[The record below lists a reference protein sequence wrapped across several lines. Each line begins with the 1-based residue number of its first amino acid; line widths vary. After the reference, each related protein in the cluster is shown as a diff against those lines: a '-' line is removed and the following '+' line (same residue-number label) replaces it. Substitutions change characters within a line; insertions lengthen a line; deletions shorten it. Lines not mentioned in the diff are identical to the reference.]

1 MSHPAPFARSLSAVL
16 ILAGASL
23 AQATASLPPGAPA
36 ALESITQAELRE
48 RAAFFASDELGG
60 RFTSTPGQRLAS
72 EYVAKQLAALG
83 FEPLG
88 DEPADAATG
97 ARSFFQAWPVSR
109 TRLDAERTSL
119 GLAGK
124 VHARG
129 FGIIEAKGDAAVDA
143 KGKLVFCEYGAP
155 ERLPER
161 IAEGELPFVMLRTR
175 SLAKIPVEA
184 QFMQGLGLLGKA
196 ASIAGKL
203 AERGAPCVVFGMLH
217 DDSSLG
223 DFINYCGIT
232 PDKPL
237 VRYGNDRGMA
247 AMVEGM
253 RAAVPMMFLSR
264 ALTEEALAAVG
275 QKVEGARFGAAAGGD
290 FDPSAHVR
298 IAVVEDEAEAWNVC
312 GLLRGSDA
320 KLAAEAIVISAHID
334 HMGTRMDGR
343 IFHGAD
349 DNASGSASL
358 CEVAEAFA
366 RGERP
371 RRSVIVLSVAG
382 EEEGLWGSKHWA
394 EHPTWPIESVVANV
408 NIDMIGRVADL
419 SGADEIS
426 ITPSYQHPKFS
437 SIARHAAGLAASL
450 GLGLTSGDKFYE
462 RSDHYNFAVRG
473 IPVVFFCDGEHEDYH
488 KVTDTADKLDYAK
501 IERVARLAYWV
512 GHEVAN
518 AATRPEEIGRQT
530 GWHADD
536 EREAES
542 GGERRR

>member
-1 MSHPAPFARSLSAVL
+1 VSHPAPFARSLSAVL

-48 RAAFFASDELGG
+48 RAGFFASDELGG

-275 QKVEGARFGAAAGGD
+275 
-290 FDPSAHVR
+290 
-298 IAVVEDEAEAWNVC
+298 
-312 GLLRGSDA
+312 
-320 KLAAEAIVISAHID
+320 
-334 HMGTRMDGR
+334 
-343 IFHGAD
+343 
-349 DNASGSASL
+349 
-358 CEVAEAFA
+358 
-366 RGERP
+366 
-371 RRSVIVLSVAG
+371 RRS
-382 EEEGLWGSKHWA
+382 
-394 EHPTWPIESVVANV
+394 
-408 NIDMIGRVADL
+408 
-419 SGADEIS
+419 
-426 ITPSYQHPKFS
+426 
-437 SIARHAAGLAASL
+437 
-450 GLGLTSGDKFYE
+450 
-462 RSDHYNFAVRG
+462 RG
-473 IPVVFFCDGEHEDYH
+473 PG
-488 KVTDTADKLDYAK
+488 
-501 IERVARLAYWV
+501 
-512 GHEVAN
+512 
-518 AATRPEEIGRQT
+518 AATRTSRTKP
-530 GWHADD
+530 W
-536 EREAES
+536 
-542 GGERRR
+542 